1 MKSFK
6 QYIIEG
12 RPKGQKRY
20 DRDTRK
26 LEARLDKMYEKG
38 VSQKKLDRAEMRLAR
53 RTNEYEYDIDD
64 QPNPILKSHETHLDV
79 EESPKSWSLED
90 LMRDKAKKIYTDRY
104 GHEKVG
110 AEIRSGLVDL
120 HQDPQL
126 KSHVT
131 DAELGQEAHR
141 MLDIRNALVKKLKH
155 K

>member
-26 LEARLDKMYEKG
+26 LEARLDKMYEKR

-64 QPNPILKSHETHLDV
+64 QPNPILKSYETHLDV
-79 EESPKSWSLED
+79 EESPRSMSLED
-90 LMRDKAKKIYTDRY
+90 LM
-104 GHEKVG
+104 
-110 AEIRSGLVDL
+110 
-120 HQDPQL
+120 
-126 KSHVT
+126 
-131 DAELGQEAHR
+131 GQSQKNLYR
-141 MLDIRNALVKKLKH
+141 QIQP
-155 K
+155 